1 MGFYQR
7 LLGGA
12 ARWGVYA
19 FLLACMT
26 GAATFFYARGP
37 SPIRPEFLAL
47 GGLLVVVLWRRST
60 DPRASFPDV
69 ALPVIAAFGLL
80 TIARLLGGFN
90 TGAVWEGF
98 GKEVFRPLLSFLV
111 VVLAA
116 EMAGIPFIRTNL
128 RRIFV
133 AALVLYLASL
143 SIDLIR
149 PGTFTKFFA
158 RPAGFAINANMAG
171 QVIIMFALLSVR
183 WRRCKAL
190 DGLIWTAAG
199 IGVAI
204 TLSRS
209 ALLNYAI
216 CLAAY
221 AVVLHWPRIRR
232 NPAPIIAIALLLPL
246 CLYGAASAMVW
257 AAENMDLPTASV
269 NRIVSMALLFSGD
282 LDAAAGDSRAILF
295 DHYLTAVSAHPL
307 AGYGP
312 GFFTSG
318 ETGAHN
324 MALQLWADAG
334 LLAPAAFVLFLCW
347 TAWHFG
353 STNKAASAVTLSIAI
368 FSAFSHNL
376 LDNVTFLLIWGLMPG
391 LRLGLTER
399 SESPTDP
406 ARSRTAGSEPAPS
419 QRGSPAPPVQQSA
432 RRCG

>member
-1 MGFYQR
+1 MGYQH
-7 LLGGA
+7 LLGAA
-12 ARWGVYA
+12 ARGGVYA
-19 FLLACMT
+19 FLLASIT
-26 GAATFFYARGP
+26 GLATFIYARGP
-37 SPIRPEFLAL
+37 SPIRPEFLAF
-47 GGLLVVVLWRRST
+47 GGLLIVALWRRSA
-60 DPRASFPDV
+60 DPRTSFPEV
-69 ALPVIAAFGLL
+69 AVPVVTAFGIL
-80 TIARLLGGFN
+80 TLARLLGGFN
-90 TGAVWEGF
+90 DGTVWEGL
-98 GKEVFRPLLSFLV
+98 GKEVFRPLLSFLI

-116 EMAGIPFIRTNL
+116 DTANSPFIRDNL
-128 RRIFV
+128 RRIFA
-133 AALVLYLASL
+133 AALALYLASL
-143 SIDLIR
+143 AVDLIR

-171 QVIIMFALLSVR
+171 QVIIMFAVLSVR
-183 WRRCKAL
+183 WERFRAL
-190 DGLIWTAAG
+190 DGLIWTVAG

-209 ALLNYAI
+209 AFLNYAV

-221 AVVLHWPRIRR
+221 AVVLHWPRIRS

-257 AAENMDLPTASV
+257 ASEHMDLPTASV

-282 LDAAAGDSRAILF
+282 LDAAAGDSRAVLF

-307 AGYGP
+307 VGYGP

-334 LLAPAAFVLFLCW
+334 LLAPAAFALFLCW

-376 LDNVTFLLIWGLMPG
+376 LDNVTFLLIWGLVPVMA
-391 LRLGLTER
+391 LDSVQ
-399 SESPTDP
+399 SE
-406 ARSRTAGSEPAPS
+406 
-419 QRGSPAPPVQQSA
+419 
-432 RRCG
+432 